1 MIEFSMNEQVG
12 QLAVKFPQIRQT
24 LEKLGIDYCCGGK
37 LSLREAIENLG
48 LSTEDVIKDL
58 QAAIK
63 NSDDRQKYR
72 NWSTESLTELT
83 GHIEEKHHS
92 CMKEQLPRLERLL
105 DKTLNAHKEKH
116 GQMLTE
122 LKEVYAALKS
132 EIELHLAK
140 EEQILFPFI
149 SQIENF
155 QQNQTDK
162 PELHCGSVE
171 NPIGQMEYEHDNAG
185 KALDKMRQV
194 TLNYKVPEDACNT
207 FKALYDGL
215 KALEA
220 DLHEHIHLENNIL
233 FPRAIELE
241 KNI

>member
-1 MIEFSMNEQVG
+1 MIEISTNEQVG
-12 QLAVKFPQIRQT
+12 QLAVKFPQVRQT

-37 LSLREAIENLG
+37 LTLQEAVKNLG
-48 LSTEDVIKDL
+48 LPAEDVIKDL
-58 QAAIK
+58 QAVVEDNIDK
-63 NSDDRQKYR
+63 QQSLDWPK
-72 NWSTESLTELT
+72 ESLTVLADY
-83 GHIEEKHHS
+83 IEEKHHS
-92 CMKEQLPRLERLL
+92 FMKEELPRLEQLL
-105 DKTLNAHKEKH
+105 DKTSNAHKEKH

-122 LKEVYAALKS
+122 LKETYAALKS
-132 EIELHLAK
+132 EVELHLAK

-149 SQIENF
+149 RQIENF
-155 QQNQTDK
+155 QQNQSDK

-185 KALDKMRQV
+185 KALDKMRQI
-194 TLNYKVPEDACNT
+194 TLNYKLPEDACNT

-233 FPRAIELE
+233 FPRAIDLE

>member
-12 QLAVKFPQIRQT
+12 KLVVKFPQVRQT

-37 LSLREAIENLG
+37 LSIQETAENLG
-48 LSTEDVIKDL
+48 LSADGVIKDL
-58 QAAIK
+58 RRAIEDSTDK
-63 NSDDRQKYR
+63 QQYR
-72 NWSTESLTELT
+72 DWSTESLTELA
-83 GHIEEKHHS
+83 GHIEETHHS
-92 CMKEQLPRLERLL
+92 FMKEQLPRLEQLL

-116 GQMLTE
+116 GQMLTA
-122 LKEVYAALKS
+122 LKETYTALKS

-149 SQIENF
+149 RQIENF
-155 QQNQTDK
+155 QQNQSDK

-185 KALDKMRQV
+185 KALDKMRQI
-194 TLNYKVPEDACNT
+194 TLDYKLPEDTCNT

-241 KNI
+241 KSM

>member
-105 DKTLNAHKEKH
+105 DKTLNAHKEKL

>member
-1 MIEFSMNEQVG
+1 MIEILINEQVG
-12 QLAVKFPQIRQT
+12 QLAVKFPQVRQT

-37 LSLREAIENLG
+37 LSLQEAAEKLG
-48 LSTEDVIKDL
+48 LSVDGVIKDL

-63 NSDDRQKYR
+63 NSDDRQQYLD
-72 NWSTESLTELT
+72 WPTESLTELA

-92 CMKEQLPRLERLL
+92 FMKEQLPRLEQLL

-116 GQMLTE
+116 GQMLTA
-122 LKEVYAALKS
+122 LKETYTALKS

-149 SQIENF
+149 RQIANF
-155 QQNQTDK
+155 QQNQSDK

-185 KALDKMRQV
+185 KALDKMRQI
-194 TLNYKVPEDACNT
+194 TLDYKLPEDACNT

-241 KNI
+241 KSM